1 MCYNYGMSRRQFYW
15 QWIRRAFTRPLLWV
29 DLFAGFL
36 AIVGG
41 AVAYF
46 WPQLA
51 GTMTILLWLIPLSV
65 FVILALAGFLFAPY
79 DMQKNIEEELNK
91 LRQHLEDR
99 KTMREIASTLLGFHT
114 DIHQLIGR
122 PVTSVEELAQ
132 LEQDAAKLAEIH
144 FKFIRDRVSPGEAEL
159 YARGVVHPLMKWN
172 SYNDQHN
179 LLLNKLERRRQNL
192 VDLIR
197 RFESDY

>member
-1 MCYNYGMSRRQFYW
+1 MSRRQFYW
-15 QWIRRAFTRPLLWV
+15 QWIRRAFTRPLLWA
-29 DLFAGFL
+29 DLLAVFL

-65 FVILALAGFLFAPY
+65 FVILALAGLLLAPY
-79 DMQKNIEEELNK
+79 YMQRETKQECDK
-91 LRQHLEDR
+91 LREQLGSAQR
-99 KTMREIASTLLGFHT
+99 KKEIASTLLGFHT
-114 DIHQLIGR
+114 DIHQLMGR
-122 PVTSVEELAQ
+122 PITSDEELAQ

-144 FKFIRDRVSPGEAEL
+144 FKYIRDRVSPGEAEL
-159 YARGVVHPLMKWN
+159 YARGVVHPLTKWN
-172 SYNDQHN
+172 SYNDKHN

-197 RFESDY
+197 RFESD